1 VRPHTE
7 LLAFDACPDDPFR
20 PVATP
25 IYQTATFDQPNA
37 LEPGRYDYS
46 RSGNPTRAV
55 LEAQL
60 ARLDRGT
67 HAFAF
72 ASGLAALT
80 AVTRLLRPGDELL
93 AGDDLYGGTYRLF
106 SRLVA
111 PHGVAVRYADLADD
125 AAALAAVTP
134 RTRLVHVE
142 SVTNPLL
149 RVPDLRKLAEL
160 SHRHGAWLC
169 VDASALSPYLQRPLD
184 LGADIVVHSATK
196 YLAGHGDV
204 TAGSV
209 AVKDER
215 LAEQLGFVQN
225 AEGAGL
231 GPFDSFL
238 LLRGMP
244 TLAVRLDRQQATAHR
259 VASHLRSRGLPVRYP
274 GLRGDPGYAR
284 LRAQS
289 RGAGAVVSFETGSL
303 DASARLVESLRLFST
318 TVSFGSVHSSAS
330 LPCRMSH
337 AAIPAEV
344 RRARRLPEDLVRLS
358 LGLEDPEDLVEDLEQ
373 ALAAAGLASQPR
385 ERTRHPAEAATLV

>member
-1 VRPHTE
+1 MKPATE
-7 LLAFDACPDDPFR
+7 LLAFDACPGDPFR
-20 PVATP
+20 PLATP
-25 IYQTATFDQPNA
+25 IYQTATFDQPGA
-37 LEPGRYDYS
+37 LEPGPYDYS

-67 HAFAF
+67 RAFAF
-72 ASGLAALT
+72 TSGLAALT
-80 AVTRLLRPGDELL
+80 AVTRLLRPDDELV

-111 PHGVAVRYADLADD
+111 PRGVLVRYADLTDD
-125 AAALAAVTP
+125 AAAAAAIGP
-134 RTRLVHVE
+134 RTRMVHVE
-142 SVTNPLL
+142 SMTNPLL
-149 RVPDLRKLAEL
+149 RVPDLRRLAEL
-160 SHRHGAWLC
+160 AHGRGAWLC
-169 VDASALSPYLQRPLD
+169 VDASALSPYLQHPLD

-196 YLAGHGDV
+196 YLSGHGDV

-215 LAEQLGFVQN
+215 LADEIAFVQN

-231 GPFDSFL
+231 APFDAFL
-238 LLRGMP
+238 LLRGMQ
-244 TLAVRLDRQQATAHR
+244 TLAVRLDRQQASAHR
-259 VASHLRSRGLPVRYP
+259 VASYLRARGLAVRYP
-274 GLRGDPGYAR
+274 GLRSDPGHAR

-289 RGAGAVVSFETGSL
+289 RGAGAVVSFETGAV
-303 DASARLVESLRLFST
+303 DPSARLIDSLRLFST
-318 TVSFGSVHSSAS
+318 SVSFGSIHSSAS

-358 LGLEDPEDLVEDLEQ
+358 IGLEDPEDLVLDLEQ
-373 ALAAAGLASQPR
+373 ALGAAGLLSPR
-385 ERTRHPAEAATLV
+385 QGARRAEAALTV

>member
-1 VRPHTE
+1 VKPHTE
-7 LLAFDACPDDPFR
+7 LLAFDACPHDPFR

-25 IYQTATFDQPNA
+25 IYQTATFDQPGA
-37 LEPGRYDYS
+37 LEPGPYDYS

-60 ARLDRGT
+60 ARLDRGAR
-67 HAFAF
+67 AFAF
-72 ASGLAALT
+72 TSGLAALT

-111 PHGVAVRYADLADD
+111 PHGIGVRYADLADD
-125 AAALAAVTP
+125 AVAAAAFTP

-149 RVPDLRKLAEL
+149 RVPDLRKLSEL
-160 SHRHGAWLC
+160 AHRQGAWLC
-169 VDASALSPYLQRPLD
+169 VDASALSPYLQRPLE

-209 AVKDER
+209 TVKDER
-215 LAEQLGFVQN
+215 LAEQIGFVQN

-231 GPFDSFL
+231 GPFDAFL
-238 LLRGMP
+238 LMRGMQ
-244 TLAVRLDRQQATAHR
+244 TLAVRLDRQQATAHH
-259 VASHLRSRGLPVRYP
+259 VASHLRARRLAVRYP
-274 GLRGDPGYAR
+274 GLREDPGYAR
-284 LRAQS
+284 LHAQS
-289 RGAGAVVSFETGSL
+289 RGAGAVVSFETG
-303 DASARLVESLRLFST
+303 AVGISARLVDALRLFST
-318 TVSFGSVHSSAS
+318 TVSFGSIHSSAS

-337 AAIPAEV
+337 ASIPAGV

-358 LGLEDPEDLVEDLEQ
+358 IGLEDPGDLIEDLEQ
-373 ALAAAGLASQPR
+373 ALTAAGLASQAR
-385 ERTRHPAEAATLV
+385 SGTTRPAEAPIGV